1 MIEVPIWFLVIWTV
15 LLILESIFM
24 VLVIVV
30 TLRRAKYE
38 ETER

>member
-1 MIEVPIWFLVIWTV
+1 MIEVPIWFLIIWTV

-24 VLVIVV
+24 VLVIAV
-30 TLRRAKYE
+30 TLRRVKYE

>member
-30 TLRRAKYE
+30 TLRRVKYE